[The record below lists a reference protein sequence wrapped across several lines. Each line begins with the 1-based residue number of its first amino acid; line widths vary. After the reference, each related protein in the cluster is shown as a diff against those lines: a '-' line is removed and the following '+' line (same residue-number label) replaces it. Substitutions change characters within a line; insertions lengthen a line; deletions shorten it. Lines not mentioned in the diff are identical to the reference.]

1 MSSRV
6 FSHSGPKK
14 DHLLKGRGVNGE
26 VLDLRADVQTAID
39 RLEAESILDIQW
51 SFNGSLGRPVPGM
64 HTGQYGVCHTGAPDY
79 PTGSVWYDDGH
90 RVVNVTKKGTT
101 ISPRVDIV
109 GAISFDANG
118 IYYLGNAV
126 VPYVWI
132 AKGGSGGG
140 SSDATSIQSTPVNAG
155 APQTDQVLRFDGA
168 EWTPDWLPDTATR
181 GGFRTVANAAELSAI
196 RPEHL
201 KIGMLVYQVDSQHF
215 WQLDDAQSWGRFFFG
230 HQLVDY
236 GQRLPGTT
244 DLYFKGFEL
253 NADPIDD
260 VTLIKF
266 PKQVTTAE
274 RIAEVHLHPGL
285 TVFDSDLQRLVTF
298 VENSWRV
305 V

>member
-6 FSHSGPKK
+6 FSRSGPKK

-51 SFNGSLGRPVPGM
+51 SFNGIGRPVPGM

-79 PTGSVWYDDGH
+79 PTGSVWYDDGQQ
-90 RVVNVTKKGTT
+90 VVNVTKKGTT
-101 ISPRVDIV
+101 ISPRVNIV

-118 IYYLGNAV
+118 IYYLGNAI

-155 APQTDQVLRFDGA
+155 TPQLDQVLRFDGA
-168 EWTPDWLPDTATR
+168 EWTPDWLPDTAIR
-181 GGFRTVANAAELSAI
+181 GGFRALADAAERGAI
-196 RPEHL
+196 PDVL
-201 KIGMLVYQVDSQHF
+201 FKTGMVIYQWDVQRF
-215 WQLDDAQSWGRFFFG
+215 LQLDDAESWRVVPTG
-230 HQLVDY
+230 HTIVDY
-236 GQRLPGTT
+236 GTRLPFTN

-253 NADPIDD
+253 FADEIDD
-260 VTLIKF
+260 NTLVKF
-266 PKQVTTAE
+266 PMEVTTAE
-274 RIAEVHLHPGL
+274 RVAITHLHPGL

-298 VENSWRV
+298 IENSWRV